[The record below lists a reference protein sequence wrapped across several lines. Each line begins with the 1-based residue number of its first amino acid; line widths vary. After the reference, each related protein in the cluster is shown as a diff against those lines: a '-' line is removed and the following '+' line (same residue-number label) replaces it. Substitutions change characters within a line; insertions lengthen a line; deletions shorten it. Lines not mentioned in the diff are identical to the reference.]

1 MSLFFILNASFLDGK
16 AVFIIAVLPKLKI
29 RQEKWDILALIGQ
42 IKKQTIWR
50 REKPNRFEQ

>member
-29 RQEKWDILALIGQ
+29 RQENWDILALIGQ
-42 IKKQTIWR
+42 IKKQTI
-50 REKPNRFEQ
+50 